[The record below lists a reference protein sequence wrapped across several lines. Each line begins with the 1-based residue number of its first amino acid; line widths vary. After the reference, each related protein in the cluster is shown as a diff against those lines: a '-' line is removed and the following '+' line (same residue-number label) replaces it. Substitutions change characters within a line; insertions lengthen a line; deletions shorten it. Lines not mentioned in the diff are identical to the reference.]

1 MTITEEK
8 FLNEILTLIESGR
21 EGSYWDFK
29 QQWYAENKSSDLLY
43 DIICMANNLENHD
56 AYIIIGVRDDYTI
69 CGVNNDLNRKTTQNL
84 TDFLRDKK
92 FAGGFRPNVEV
103 RHIAIKE
110 NELDIIRIEK
120 SEFVPHY
127 LEERYKEI
135 FPYHIY
141 TRVQDSNTPKNKSAD
156 LIHVEMLWK
165 RHFHLLD
172 SPLQKM
178 KYFLHQKENWV
189 YSESTETETKRYF
202 KYAPEYT
209 IKIQNID
216 GDVIETYMLTQLN
229 KHSSWHKISLC
240 YHQTI
245 LLISNGVLLDG
256 GKFMTVEPD
265 LGGFNYKSKRIYYYY
280 FRKDSIKFALYK
292 FLIHDKDS
300 RDYYANQFF
309 LEEVLL
315 FKNEEERLE
324 FEIYIYTHFDEYE
337 KNLLSIKNTP
347 NRKII
352 PQMQDEYDSRLA
364 LKKIQTELTL
374 LKSNKN

>member
-8 FLNEILTLIESGR
+8 LSNEILTLIESGR

-120 SEFVPHY
+120 SEFIPHY

-165 RHFHLLD
+165 RRFHILD
-172 SPLQKM
+172 NPLQKI
-178 KYFLHQKENWV
+178 KYFLEQKKDWV
-189 YSESTETETKRYF
+189 DNTNPINGTSKYYKYS
-202 KYAPEYT
+202 PEYT
-209 IKIQNID
+209 IKIQNTD
-216 GDVIETYMLTQLN
+216 GDAIETCMLTQLD
-229 KHSSWHKISLC
+229 KHGYWLEISLY

-245 LLISNGVLLDG
+245 LFQKSGIALDG
-256 GKFMTVEPD
+256 GRYITVYPAVGS
-265 LGGFNYKSKRIYYYY
+265 LYHQSKQIFYHY
-280 FRKDSIKFALYK
+280 FIKDSMSFALYK
-292 FLIHDKDS
+292 FFIHDEDS
-300 RDYYANQFF
+300 RDYPANQRFTEETLFF
-309 LEEVLL
+309 E
-315 FKNEEERLE
+315 NDEERQD
-324 FEIYIYTHFDEYE
+324 FETQFNLNLNAYE
-337 KNLLSIKNTP
+337 KILQSIKNAP
-347 NRKII
+347 NHRTI